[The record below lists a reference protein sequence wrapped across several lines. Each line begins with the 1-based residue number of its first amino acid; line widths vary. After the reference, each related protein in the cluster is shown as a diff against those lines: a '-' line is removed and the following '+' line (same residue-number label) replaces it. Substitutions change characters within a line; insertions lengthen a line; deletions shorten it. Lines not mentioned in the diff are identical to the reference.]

1 MEFFEVV
8 KQRHCIRAFDSKALE
23 PVEVQEILKAASAA
37 PSAGNLQAYEIYL
50 VRKASLLAA
59 LAGAAGKQECVASAP
74 LALVFCAHPARS
86 APRYGD
92 RGKRLYALQDATIAC
107 TFAMLAAT
115 ALGLGSV
122 WVGAFEDAAVHR
134 ILKAK
139 EDWRPVALLP
149 IGYPAESPAP
159 TPRRALGE
167 LVLEAS
173 KL

>member
-23 PVEVQEILKAASAA
+23 PEKLQEILKAASAA

-50 VRKASLLAA
+50 VSKASLLAA
-59 LAGAAGKQECVASAP
+59 LARAAGNQECVASAP

-92 RGKRLYALQDATIAC
+92 RGKRLYSLQDATIAC
-107 TFAMLAAT
+107 TFSMLAAT

-122 WVGAFEDAAVHR
+122 WVGAFDDDAVGR
-134 ILKAK
+134 VIKAP
-139 EDWRPVALLP
+139 DGLIPVAILP
-149 IGYPAESPAP
+149 IGYAAEKPEL
-159 TPRRALGE
+159 TPRRRLDT
-167 LVLEAS
+167 LVHEVKS
-173 KL
+173 